1 MRPTLLT
8 LLFVFTYSLTA
19 QNSLNISLKGQSTF
33 LNDMNDIWGYTSSTG
48 REFALGGTTAGVSIV
63 EVTNPANP
71 IKKQFV
77 QGPYSIWRDLK
88 TWDHYAYVTHD
99 NTFAWNTIPDHG
111 LLIID
116 LDSVDSANPTYKTMN
131 PVIQTPGG
139 IMDTLKTAH
148 NLYIDENGY
157 AYLFGANV
165 GNGGA
170 LIFDVATD
178 PWNPTYVGMYDDY
191 YFHDGMVR
199 GDTIWGSAVYQG
211 KFIVVD
217 ATVKDSTITLATH
230 GTPNAFTHNTWIS
243 DDNSVLFTTDEIGN
257 AFLTAYD
264 VSDLAN
270 ITELDRIQTSLGT
283 SVIPHNAHVY
293 GQWVVTSYYTS
304 GVQIVDAKYPELL
317 VEVGY
322 FDTSPS
328 FSGNGF
334 YGNWGAY
341 PYFESGLIV
350 CSDIE
355 EGLSVLEPIYVEASR
370 VHVVVYDSIT
380 RAPLSN
386 AVILFDRTSDT
397 LQSSIDGLAD
407 AGTHLDVMD
416 SISVKLAGF
425 VPHRSAYQWQAGVF
439 DTVKVALLN
448 VNNVG
453 TQDVANSAVV
463 LQPNP
468 NNGIFQLTG
477 VENGTYQLIDS
488 KGSMLE
494 QGVLLN
500 DWVELK
506 NNYAHGSYYLRVQ
519 WETQAKTFPVMLLP

>member
-1 MRPTLLT
+1 
-8 LLFVFTYSLTA
+8 
-19 QNSLNISLKGQSTF
+19 
-33 LNDMNDIWGYTSSTG
+33 
-48 REFALGGTTAGVSIV
+48 
-63 EVTNPANP
+63 
-71 IKKQFV
+71 
-77 QGPYSIWRDLK
+77 
-88 TWDHYAYVTHD
+88 
-99 NTFAWNTIPDHG
+99 
-111 LLIID
+111 
-116 LDSVDSANPTYKTMN
+116 
-131 PVIQTPGG
+131 
-139 IMDTLKTAH
+139 
-148 NLYIDENGY
+148 
-157 AYLFGANV
+157 
-165 GNGGA
+165 
-170 LIFDVATD
+170 
-178 PWNPTYVGMYDDY
+178 
-191 YFHDGMVR
+191 MVR

-230 GTPNAFTHNTWIS
+230 GTPNAFTHNTWVS

-328 FSGNGF
+328 FSGTGF

-355 EGLSVLEPIYVEASR
+355 EGLSVLEPTYVEASR

-380 RAPLSN
+380 RVPLSN

-477 VENGTYQLIDS
+477 IENGTYQLIDS

>member
-1 MRPTLLT
+1 MRPKLLT
-8 LLFVFTYSLTA
+8 LLFVTSFGITA
-19 QNSLNISLKGQSTF
+19 QNSLNISLKGQTTY
-33 LNDMNDIWGYTSSTG
+33 LNDLSDIWGYTDSSG
-48 REFALGGTTAGVSIV
+48 NEFALVGTRAGVSIV
-63 EVTNPANP
+63 DVSNASSP
-71 IKKQFV
+71 IKKQFI
-77 QGPYSIWRDLK
+77 QGPYTDWRDLK
-88 TWDHYAYVTHD
+88 TWSHYAYIIHD
-99 NTFAWNTIPDHG
+99 NTSAWNTIPDQG
-111 LLIID
+111 LLIVD
-116 LDSVDSANPTYKTMN
+116 LDSVNNTIPTFKTMN
-131 PVIQTPGG
+131 PGIQLPNGG
-139 IMDTLKTAH
+139 VDTLRRAH

-178 PWNPTYVGMYDDY
+178 PWNPTYIGMFDTHYL
-191 YFHDGMVR
+191 HDGMVR
-199 GDTIWGSAVYQG
+199 GDTLWAAAVNIG
-211 KFIVVD
+211 KFLVID
-217 ATVKDSTITLATH
+217 ATVKDSTVILATH
-230 GTPNAFTHNTWIS
+230 GTPNAFTHNAWIS
-243 DDNSVLFTTDEIGN
+243 DDNTVLFTTDEIGN

-293 GQWVVTSYYTS
+293 GQWVVTSYYTA

-355 EGLSVLEPIYVEASR
+355 EGLSVLEPTYVEASR

-425 VPHRSAYQWQAGVF
+425 VTHRSAYQWQAGVF

>member
-48 REFALGGTTAGVSIV
+48 REFALAGTTAGVSIV

-71 IKKQFV
+71 TKKQFV

-355 EGLSVLEPIYVEASR
+355 EGLSVLEPTYVEASR

-380 RAPLSN
+380 RVPLSN
-386 AVILFDRTSDT
+386 AVILFDRISDT

-477 VENGTYQLIDS
+477 IENGTYQLIDS